1 MRKDIFLS
9 LNEFADRPIIKLNEH
24 RGIKALLD
32 TGARFP
38 VWTASIP
45 LLEANGGKLFKKNVE
60 YSGIGGKTIGDVYK
74 IPNLILGDKTS
85 ALIFP
90 DLPVVTNSEFG
101 EAAFELILSSTMF
114 HDIDYTISNKRHSL
128 LIHLEDSDS
137 DVRNA
142 IVTMDDGFQ
151 VLFTSP

>member
-45 LLEANGGKLFKKNVE
+45 LLEANGGKLFKQNVE
-60 YSGIGGKTIGDVYK
+60 YSRIRTQM
-74 IPNLILGDKTS
+74 
-85 ALIFP
+85 
-90 DLPVVTNSEFG
+90 FG
-101 EAAFELILSSTMF
+101 MRS
-114 HDIDYTISNKRHSL
+114 
-128 LIHLEDSDS
+128 
-137 DVRNA
+137 
-142 IVTMDDGFQ
+142 
-151 VLFTSP
+151 